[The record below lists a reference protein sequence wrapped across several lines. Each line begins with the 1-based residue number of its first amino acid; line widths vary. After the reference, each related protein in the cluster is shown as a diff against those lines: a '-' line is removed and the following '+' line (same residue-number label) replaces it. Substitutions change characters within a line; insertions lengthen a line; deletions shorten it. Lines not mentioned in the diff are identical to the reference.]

1 MWLNII
7 TFIIIAFVTPVII
20 LLLLAFI
27 GIIIK
32 KIGTII
38 KKIGTIIKKI
48 GTIIGKKETKQI
60 IKLKN
65 IYPNAFEKY
74 CKDNRI
80 PLVSLNIC

>member
-1 MWLNII
+1 MWLDII
-7 TFIIIAFVTPVII
+7 TFIIIGFVTPIII

-32 KIGTII
+32 KIGIII
-38 KKIGTIIKKI
+38 KKIS
-48 GTIIGKKETKQI
+48 TIIGKKETKQI

-74 CKDNRI
+74 CKDN
-80 PLVSLNIC
+80 

>member
-27 GIIIK
+27 GI
-32 KIGTII
+32 II